1 MAQTQDLFRQK
12 VADYLLTLRSQIT
25 IVTCVGIFS
34 VLFINIF
41 RPYDLPDLIRWNTP
55 FAYFVWSAVLTSFGM
70 VIMAIGRALFFLY
83 LRRHD
88 VTNLVYTVWVAME
101 WMVIAI
107 ICAVCF
113 FCVSSDKSDFMSH
126 LLTAIWK
133 VAIFLL
139 IPYAMVLLAFA
150 LGDKNRRL
158 RQMEEDLDSATIQK
172 AAQKSIISFYDE
184 RGELQLSLA
193 KENFLYIESA
203 ENYVVVWYLKNNLI
217 RKQMIRNTMQRM
229 TQQLQGTSV
238 MRCHRSY
245 LVNMEQVKVLR
256 REKEGF
262 FVEMGVSGV
271 PDLPVSKTYSDSIL
285 KWLSM

>member
-1 MAQTQDLFRQK
+1 M
-12 VADYLLTLRSQIT
+12 
-25 IVTCVGIFS
+25 GIFS

-41 RPYDLPDLIRWNTP
+41 HPYDLPDLIHWNSS
-55 FAYFVWSAVLTSFGM
+55 FAYFVWSAVLTGFGL
-70 VIMAIGRALFFLY
+70 VIMAMGRALFFLY
-83 LRRHD
+83 QRHHE
-88 VTNLVYTVWVAME
+88 VTNIVYAAWVAVE

-113 FCVSSDKSDFMSH
+113 FCLSSDKSDFMSH

-133 VAIFLL
+133 VAISLL
-139 IPYAMVLLAFA
+139 IPYALVLLAFA
-150 LGDKNRRL
+150 LNDKNKRL

-203 ENYVVVWYLKNNLI
+203 ENYVIVWYLKNNLL

-229 TQQLQGTSV
+229 AQQLEGTAV

-262 FVEMGVSGV
+262 FVEMGLNGV